1 VAEAGGGEEKEVEG
15 GRVHDGHVGKKA
27 MFYVAQWRRSLA
39 QREGVRE
46 RERERER
53 ESWRAGTGFNQDL
66 GLGTGDWGLGIGDW
80 GLGIGDWNLGLG
92 TWDLTRLD
100 KLGKQLGKTIQ
111 SKFAIPFSLQLLPS
125 V

>member
-53 ESWRAGTGFNQDL
+53 EKAGEPGQGSTKIWDW
-66 GLGTGDWGLGIGDW
+66 GLGTGDWGW
-80 GLGIGDWNLGLG
+80 GLGIGIWDLGL
-92 TWDLTRLD
+92 D
-100 KLGKQLGKTIQ
+100 KT
-111 SKFAIPFSLQLLPS
+111 
-125 V
+125 